1 MIARHCSIG
10 LFLVVAIGC
19 QRHAAP
25 PPAAVDYRKL
35 NQAELVTLIKDKLR
49 IESLE
54 LAPDGPDRYRG
65 TMPSPDGTIRL
76 PIEVAVEAER
86 IVITTRAA
94 GMTSRQ
100 IITPRGLESDLR

>member
-1 MIARHCSIG
+1 MWIA
-10 LFLVVAIGC
+10 LVGC

-35 NQAELVTLIKDKLR
+35 NQTELVALIKEKLR
-49 IESLE
+49 VESLE
-54 LAPDGPDRYRG
+54 LAPDGPDRYKG
-65 TMPSPDGTIRL
+65 SMPSPDGTIRL